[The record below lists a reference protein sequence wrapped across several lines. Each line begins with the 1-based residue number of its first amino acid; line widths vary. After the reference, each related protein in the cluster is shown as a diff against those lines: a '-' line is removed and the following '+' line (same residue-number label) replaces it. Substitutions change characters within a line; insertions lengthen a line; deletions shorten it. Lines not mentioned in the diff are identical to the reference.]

1 MQVLGEELDP
11 AAVLRGEVTPMF
23 FGSAM
28 TNFGVEPF
36 LNHFI
41 DFAARPGDHETKTG
55 ASISPTAT
63 QFTGLVFKL
72 QVGRLLQ
79 NTQRLHHM
87 DLCHSTIITEGG
99 RGVFWSPES
108 CLWNM
113 AHEVTLHMQT
123 GLALILAILTP
134 FKGFLKD

>member
-1 MQVLGEELDP
+1 MIRTSSWLPVLGAPPTPEFSSPFAGHGVHILRPTSNLQVTKQFTSYKQVEWTVSDDAVCHAQVLGEELDP

-41 DFAARPGDHETKTG
+41 DFAARPGEHATKTG
-55 ASISPTAT
+55 ASIAATAP

-72 QVGRLLQ
+72 QV
-79 NTQRLHHM
+79 
-87 DLCHSTIITEGG
+87 
-99 RGVFWSPES
+99 RG
-108 CLWNM
+108 
-113 AHEVTLHMQT
+113 
-123 GLALILAILTP
+123 
-134 FKGFLKD
+134 